1 MWPSTSCP
9 LSSFTLNIVFGRAST
24 TSPSISIFSSLGKPR
39 VILAGH
45 RGAGGLD
52 LPDVYRLRALVAGLF
67 VVGDLGVLLERLEA
81 VPLNAAE
88 VDEEVAIA
96 LIWSD
101 EAEALLVV
109 EPLHSTRRHLA
120 PSSFAHCAP
129 KAKRTIVSDR
139 EASRPRRVFHAS
151 TCR

>member
-9 LSSFTLNIVFGRAST
+9 LSSLTLNIVFGRAST

-39 VILAGH
+39 VILAARHETSRRPGS
-45 RGAGGLD
+45 D
-52 LPDVYRLRALVAGLF
+52 LPDVYRLRPLVPGLL

-81 VPLNAAE
+81 VALNAGV

-96 LIWSD
+96 LIGSD

-109 EPLHSTRRHLA
+109 EPLHGTGRHRA
-120 PSSFAHCAP
+120 PSSSVHCGA
-129 KAKRTIVSDR
+129 T
-139 EASRPRRVFHAS
+139 
-151 TCR
+151 